1 MLKETDVYVQPSITE
16 GLPRA
21 VIEAMSVGCYVIG
34 TNVGGIPELLNEN
47 NLFKYNK
54 PSDFSQILT
63 SLTKEIMKENAV
75 NNFNKSKNYEIE
87 ILENKRTKIINDF
100 KQENFEI

>member
-1 MLKETDVYVQPSITE
+1 MLKETDVYVQPSKTE

-75 NNFNKSKNYEIE
+75 NNFNKSKNYEI
-87 ILENKRTKIINDF
+87 DF
-100 KQENFEI
+100 RK